1 MSDKIYSF
9 IGLATKAGKLV
20 SGEDGCER
28 AIKGGKANLVI
39 VAEDASDNTKKAFND
54 ACKYRNVAI
63 KFFGTKE
70 FLGRYTGKKIRAVVA
85 IIDNGFAKH
94 LIEMLNVRSQEDGGG
109 QFGKIQ
115 GI

>member
-28 AIKGGKANLVI
+28 SIKAGKAELVI

-54 ACKYRNVAI
+54 ACKYRNVEI
-63 KFFGTKE
+63 RMFGSKE
-70 FLGRYTGKKIRAVVA
+70 FLGRYTGKKIRAVIV
-85 IIDNGFAKH
+85 IIDKGFAKQ
-94 LIEMLNVRSQEDGGG
+94 LIKMLDGNNQEDGGG

>member
-1 MSDKIYSF
+1 MSDKTYSF
-9 IGLATKAGKLV
+9 IGLATKAGKLI

-28 AIKGGKANLVI
+28 AIKAGKAILIV

-54 ACKYRNVAI
+54 ACKYRNVEI
-63 KFFGTKE
+63 RVFGTKE
-70 FLGRYTGKKIRAVVA
+70 FLGRYTGKKIRAVIA

-94 LIEMLNVRSQEDGGG
+94 LMEMLDGKNQEDGGG
-109 QFGKIQ
+109 QIGKIQ